1 MQSKITSHSTEWL
14 DRIAWSED
22 GLAPVVTQESGSGK
36 VLMLAWMNRE
46 ALRLTAEKKQA
57 FYWSRSRKTLWRKG
71 ERSGHTQQVVE
82 IRLDCDRDAV
92 LLIVEQAGGIACH
105 TGRHSCFFERLDQDR
120 WIADGAILKD
130 PARIYGQR

>member
-1 MQSKITSHSTEWL
+1 MQTEITSQSTEWL
-14 DRIAWSED
+14 DRVAWSED

-46 ALRLTAEKKQA
+46 ALRRTAETRQA

-71 ERSGHTQQVVE
+71 EQSGHTQHVVE

-105 TGRHSCFFERLDQDR
+105 TGRHSCFFERLERDH
-120 WIADGAILKD
+120 WIADAGILKD
-130 PARIYGQR
+130 PARIYGSE

>member
-1 MQSKITSHSTEWL
+1 MQSEITSTEWL
-14 DRIAWSED
+14 DRVAWSED

-46 ALRLTAEKKQA
+46 ALRLTAETKQA
-57 FYWSRSRKTLWRKG
+57 FYWSRSRQALWRKG
-71 ERSGHTQQVVE
+71 EQSGHTQRVVE

-105 TGRHSCFFERLDQDR
+105 TGRHSCFFERLERDH
-120 WIADGAILKD
+120 WIADAAIIKD
-130 PARIYGQR
+130 PARIYGSG